1 MEAAKSEINLVALCR
16 KGDPKAQFRLY
27 RLYVKAMYNVAV
39 RMVADRHLA
48 EDIIQEAFIKAF
60 TGLGS
65 LKNDSAFGSWI
76 KRMVINLC
84 IDHTRKQKLVLVEE
98 KSIGFSEPLEEAV
111 DDDFDPAVVHELIK
125 KLPDGARQI
134 LVLRAVEGMRH
145 AEIGEMLGV
154 SESTVKTQFFRA
166 KNLLVKM
173 MEDYNET
180 GFGEIS
186 SRKTVS
192 A

>member
-1 MEAAKSEINLVALCR
+1 LEAAKSEINLVALCR

-27 RLYVKAMYNVAV
+27 RLYVKAMFNVAV

-65 LKNDSAFGSWI
+65 LKNDGAFGSWI

-84 IDHTRKQKLVLVEE
+84 IDYTRKQKLVLVEE

-186 SRKTVS
+186 GRKTVS